1 MTEQA
6 EMPTQAPEPGMIPPE
21 PEAPPPSDEGWS
33 PDDFGSEESVAGPE
47 APPTPRAQ
55 PREGFA
61 RRDRDRGAGDGA
73 DGNRPNGSGRN
84 GDYGGSNGNIS
95 AMASLPGSTIAMYSA
110 EAEQAVL
117 GSILINSEALFEIPY
132 LQPEDF
138 YLVKHRWIWNAFI
151 ALNESR
157 QPLDV
162 LTVARELERHNQLDE
177 AGGQGYLTQL
187 VTAVPT

>member
-73 DGNRPNGSGRN
+73 DGNRPNGSGRSEYSRRGPSGRTCTN
-84 GDYGGSNGNIS
+84 P
-95 AMASLPGSTIAMYSA
+95 ASLRI
-110 EAEQAVL
+110 
-117 GSILINSEALFEIPY
+117 
-132 LQPEDF
+132 
-138 YLVKHRWIWNAFI
+138 R
-151 ALNESR
+151 R
-157 QPLDV
+157 
-162 LTVARELERHNQLDE
+162 
-177 AGGQGYLTQL
+177 
-187 VTAVPT
+187 

>member
-73 DGNRPNGSGRN
+73 DGNRPNGSGR
-84 GDYGGSNGNIS
+84 
-95 AMASLPGSTIAMYSA
+95 
-110 EAEQAVL
+110 VL
-117 GSILINSEALFEIPY
+117 AWTTTSSILYTS
-132 LQPEDF
+132 
-138 YLVKHRWIWNAFI
+138 
-151 ALNESR
+151 
-157 QPLDV
+157 
-162 LTVARELERHNQLDE
+162 
-177 AGGQGYLTQL
+177 AGSG
-187 VTAVPT
+187 